1 MKWIIIF
8 LIKKLNNL
16 YKNINIITML
26 RNRIDKLR
34 SFIIIFIIIALDVM
48 FIYGIAHTIPELPN
62 APWFFYLILMP
73 FVNIMAFIF
82 LYITD
87 ILEPLYVSINGLI
100 EGLTALSLEF
110 IEMFRMAPLLVSS
123 GIISMLIITAASLI
137 HSNGFTYG
145 TITAVLTSLAL
156 IGALIF
162 LFVPTGIDLIN
173 NNYQPFGRKLYNKN
187 ELSKTL
193 IAIMYS
199 SSIFVMFYVID
210 ILLGFFL
217 SGSSKVF
224 SFHPNISQSNNILNS
239 FIYSFSLIYLGILI
253 IGLGVFVYAFL
264 NIFIILKYFHSYEQ
278 NYTSLE
284 SKNNHQLIPGEIDWF
299 IKRMVNYNSI
309 AEKISSV
316 EDFIDEFEIIKENHT
331 RLFNNEII
339 KKILN

>member
-1 MKWIIIF
+1 MDHNI
-8 LIKKLNNL
+8 LNKKLNNL
-16 YKNINIITML
+16 WKNINIITML
-26 RNRIDKLR
+26 GNRIDKLR
-34 SFIIIFIIIALDVM
+34 SFIIIFIIIALDAM
-48 FIYGIAHTIPELPN
+48 FIYGIAHTIPELPK
-62 APWFFYLILMP
+62 APWFFYLILML
-73 FVNIMAFIF
+73 FVNTMAFLLI
-82 LYITD
+82 YSTD
-87 ILEPLYVSINGLI
+87 ISEPFYVLINGLI
-100 EGLTALSLEF
+100 EGSATLIIEF
-110 IEMFRMAPLLVSS
+110 IEKFRIAPLLVSS
-123 GIISMLIITAASLI
+123 LLISIFIVITASLI
-137 HSNGFTYG
+137 HSDGFTYG
-145 TITAVLTSLAL
+145 VITTVLTSLAL

-193 IAIMYS
+193 ITIMYS

-264 NIFIILKYFHSYEQ
+264 NIFIILKYFYFYEQ
-278 NYTSLE
+278 NYTSLK
-284 SKNNHQLIPGEIDWF
+284 SNNNHQLIQGEIDWF
-299 IKRMVNYNSI
+299 IKRQVNYNPI
-309 AEKISSV
+309 KDNISSV
-316 EDFIDEFEIIKENHT
+316 EDFIDEFEIIKENNP

-339 KKILN
+339 RKILN